1 MDFLIFSIFFIASYT
16 LSLALLCFLLVII
29 QFASIDSEKD
39 PDDLIRQ
46 DPSEWKKVISDAIP
60 LYKHLIN
67 NLDLVFDLTDEMQI
81 NDAANVV
88 YKLVFQNTDSHSQD
102 QTLGL
107 LATKLKIEREK
118 LPSPKI
124 LNSKLS
130 PRPITNSINNNQNPI
145 EKHIIALI
153 DLLVSE
159 ILSI

>member
-1 MDFLIFSIFFIASYT
+1 MHKSIFI
-16 LSLALLCFLLVII
+16 
-29 QFASIDSEKD
+29 ASIDSGKD

-46 DPSEWKKVISDAIP
+46 DPGEWKKVISDAMP

-107 LATKLKIEREK
+107 LSTKLKIERDS

-130 PRPITNSINNNQNPI
+130 PKPISNNINNKQNPV

-153 DLLVSE
+153 LQNKKSARTPKC
-159 ILSI
+159 